1 MEATPKQ
8 TPGVCFMDTGPS
20 TEVKPWQSS
29 GRETNHKVQK
39 YLNETKE
46 THSHSRSGRRP
57 ATGEKLYFILQT
69 CDRPI
74 ANKHGDIG
82 NNTVFGDN

>member
-29 GRETNHKVQK
+29 GREKPQGPEVPERDQGDPQPQPKRQTPSN
-39 YLNETKE
+39 
-46 THSHSRSGRRP
+46 
-57 ATGEKLYFILQT
+57 GEKLYFILQT